1 VAIAGRSEAALL
13 ALLDAS
19 LEIELRE
26 LARANASAVFRELS
40 DVAWTVGATAGAT
53 VYRTALAEDDAAMRI
68 ADLSGALSLFGPVT
82 WWAGPTAS
90 PASLRVHLAAA
101 GYALEDDE
109 AGMAV
114 DLGNL
119 VEHLPAPSGLRIGDL
134 EGPDG
139 ELDPGLLE
147 DYLEV
152 NRRTL
157 DWPPDKV
164 ARRRALYRDD
174 ERRPRPWRQFVADV
188 SGSAVATSRVLLYQG
203 VAMVHGVATV
213 PEARRQGIGSA
224 VTVAALRFARER
236 GCRIGVLQASSMGQ
250 GPYRRIGF
258 RQIAPYGRYVRDA
271 AMDQPAEAEAAA
283 EVSDDQAAA

>member
-1 VAIAGRSEAALL
+1 VTIAGRSEAALI

-26 LARANASAVFRELS
+26 LAHANASAVFRDLP
-40 DVAWTVGATAGAT
+40 DVAWSVGATAGAT
-53 VYRTALAEDDAAMRI
+53 VYRTALAEVDAAMRI
-68 ADLSGALSLFGPVT
+68 TDLTGALSLFGPVT

-90 PASLRVHLAAA
+90 PASLRAHLDAA
-101 GYALEDDE
+101 GFALEDDE
-109 AGMAV
+109 AGMAM
-114 DLGNL
+114 DMGNL
-119 VEHLPAPSGLRIGDL
+119 VEDLPVPSGLRIRDL
-134 EGPDG
+134 ERPDG
-139 ELDPGLLE
+139 DLDPGLLE
-147 DYLEV
+147 EYLEV

-157 DWPPDKV
+157 DWPADKV
-164 ARRRALYRDD
+164 VRRRALYRDD

-188 SGSAVATSRVLLYQG
+188 GGTAVATSRVLLYQG

-258 RQIAPYGRYVRDA
+258 RQIAAYGRYVRDA
-271 AMDQPAEAEAAA
+271 AVDHPTAVAAVAEEAA
-283 EVSDDQAAA
+283 

>member
-1 VAIAGRSEAALL
+1 VTIAGRSEAALI

-26 LARANASAVFRELS
+26 LAHANASAVFRDLP
-40 DVAWTVGATAGAT
+40 DVAWSVGATAGAT
-53 VYRTALAEDDAAMRI
+53 VYRTALAEVDAAMRI
-68 ADLSGALSLFGPVT
+68 TDLTGALSLFGPVT

-90 PASLRVHLAAA
+90 PASLRAHLDAA
-101 GYALEDDE
+101 GFALEDDE
-109 AGMAV
+109 AGMAM
-114 DLGNL
+114 DMGNL
-119 VEHLPAPSGLRIGDL
+119 VEDLPVPSGLRIRDL
-134 EGPDG
+134 ERPDG
-139 ELDPGLLE
+139 DLDPGLLE
-147 DYLEV
+147 EYLEV

-157 DWPPDKV
+157 DWPADKV
-164 ARRRALYRDD
+164 VRRRALYRDD

-188 SGSAVATSRVLLYQG
+188 GGTAVATSRVLLYQG

-258 RQIAPYGRYVRDA
+258 RQIAAYGRYVRDA
-271 AMDQPAEAEAAA
+271 AVDHPAPAEAAA
-283 EVSDDQAAA
+283 TAAEEAA

>member
-1 VAIAGRSEAALL
+1 VTIAGRSEAALI

-26 LARANASAVFRELS
+26 LAHANASAVFRDLP
-40 DVAWTVGATAGAT
+40 DVAWSVGATAGAT
-53 VYRTALAEDDAAMRI
+53 VYRTALAEVDAAMRI
-68 ADLSGALSLFGPVT
+68 TDLTGALSLFGPVT

-90 PASLRVHLAAA
+90 PASLRAHLDAA
-101 GYALEDDE
+101 GFALEDDE
-109 AGMAV
+109 AGMAM
-114 DLGNL
+114 DMGNL
-119 VEHLPAPSGLRIGDL
+119 VEDLPVPSGLRIRDL
-134 EGPDG
+134 ERPDG
-139 ELDPGLLE
+139 DLDPGLLE
-147 DYLEV
+147 EYLEV

-157 DWPPDKV
+157 DWPADKV
-164 ARRRALYRDD
+164 VRRRALYRDD

-188 SGSAVATSRVLLYQG
+188 GGTAVATSRVLLYQG

-258 RQIAPYGRYVRDA
+258 RQIAAYGRYVRDA
-271 AMDQPAEAEAAA
+271 ADVRPTATTPASAEAAA
-283 EVSDDQAAA
+283 